1 MLKRRSVFN
10 IIPIFIALF
19 VTIYFY
25 YVYGVNYAQG
35 QSHLL
40 LLLSYGG
47 FVSWEELSI
56 LPALAFC
63 IPFFMQLFLYA
74 DSLNDEFHIACTYIF
89 PRRNRRTKWL
99 FSNHLKIYM
108 HSVIYYAV
116 QFLSS
121 LVFSLILG
129 CHFDMIGTLRVLF
142 VLFFTL
148 VITNSVMTLIVC
160 TLSMRNH
167 AHIVVSISIAVYF
180 ACIFFLPNLK
190 DIPSLLPYI
199 PFTHAIALY
208 HDLPING
215 ISSLSPPIDC
225 ISVWQTIAYMACIM
239 VILLIISSL
248 WIKKANLME
257 VNSK

>member
-1 MLKRRSVFN
+1 MLKHNRTFYLISVML
-10 IIPIFIALF
+10 ALF
-19 VTIYFY
+19 VSIYY
-25 YVYGVNYAQG
+25 HVYGASYAQG
-35 QSHLL
+35 QAHILL
-40 LLLSYGG
+40 LISYGG
-47 FVSWEELSI
+47 VVSWDGLFILS
-56 LPALAFC
+56 ALAFC
-63 IPFFMQLFLYA
+63 LPFFMQLFLFA
-74 DSLNDEFHIACTYIF
+74 NSINNEFNIACVYIF
-89 PRRNRRTKWL
+89 PRKANRIKWL
-99 FSNHLKIYM
+99 FVNYYKIAL
-108 HSVIYYAV
+108 HSIIYYLV
-116 QFLSS
+116 QFFTVIIIALLLGYSVDI
-121 LVFSLILG
+121 LNLINVFIIL
-129 CHFDMIGTLRVLF
+129 FL
-142 VLFFTL
+142 TL
-148 VITNSVMTLIVC
+148 VITNSVITLITC
-160 TLSMRNH
+160 MLSLRNNTS
-167 AHIVVSISIAVYF
+167 IVVSMFIAVYF